1 MEIFNFLRKYYDLNN
16 RLYFCNILV
25 TNTVNTRSDHCCLLT
40 SLPGDIVAITTEEYD
55 EWILTLYNMRTESE
69 IYSEVLGTVPTG
81 LAFITLGGKPALVIS
96 YG

>member
-1 MEIFNFLRKYYDLNN
+1 M
-16 RLYFCNILV
+16 
-25 TNTVNTRSDHCCLLT
+25 TNTVNTRSEHCCLLT
-40 SLPGDIVAITTEEYD
+40 PLPGDIVAITTEEYD
-55 EWILTLYNMRTESE
+55 EWILTLYNMRTETE